1 MSPSSVFFY
10 GTYGDLVE
18 RCVLQRFRRLLDMGV
33 TILEARSVFE
43 KALKSDGTLDKGA
56 LAKAPEKQDDR
67 DQSPSYEEQS

>member
-1 MSPSSVFFY
+1 
-10 GTYGDLVE
+10 
-18 RCVLQRFRRLLDMGV
+18 MGV